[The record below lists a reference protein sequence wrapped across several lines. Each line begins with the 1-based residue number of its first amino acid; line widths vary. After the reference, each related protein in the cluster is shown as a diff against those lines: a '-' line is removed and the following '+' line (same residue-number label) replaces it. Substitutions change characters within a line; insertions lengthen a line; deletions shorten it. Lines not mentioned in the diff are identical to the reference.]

1 MSKRAVILAA
11 GVGQRLQLAADAPA
25 PKCLLRF
32 GGHTL
37 LERHLRL
44 LRAAGVDDVVIVVG
58 YEHQQIAAELDRL
71 AWSPRPTLILNAQY
85 RLGSVVSVAMAES
98 ALCAGGDVLLM
109 DADVL
114 YDARMLDAL
123 VADDTAD
130 RLLLDADFEA
140 GDEPV
145 KLCLRDGRPVE
156 LRKKVAPDVRY
167 DRVGESVGFFRFT
180 QDSATRLADIAHAYL
195 RGERGGEPHEEAV
208 RDLLLAF
215 PERFACAD
223 VTGLPWLEI
232 DFPVDVTR
240 ARDVVLPQL
249 HPLP

>member
-32 GGHTL
+32 GEQTL

-58 YEHQQIAAELDRL
+58 YEHQQIADELDRL
-71 AWSPRPTLILNAQY
+71 DWSPRPTLILNPQY
-85 RLGSVVSVAMAES
+85 RLGSVVSVAVAEE

-114 YDARMLDAL
+114 YDARMLAAL
-123 VADDTAD
+123 VDGDTAD
-130 RLLLDADFEA
+130 RLLLDAGFEA

-145 KLCLRDGRPVE
+145 KLCLRDGQPVE
-156 LRKKVAPDVRY
+156 LRKKVADGLRY
-167 DRVGESVGFFRFT
+167 DQVGESVGFFRFT
-180 QDSATRLADIAHAYL
+180 QTSATRLAQIVREYAQTG
-195 RGERGGEPHEEAV
+195 RGDQPHEEAV
-208 RDLLLAF
+208 RDLLLES
-215 PERFACAD
+215 PERFTCAD
-223 VTGLPWLEI
+223 VTALPWLEI
-232 DFPVDVTR
+232 DFPVDVVR

-249 HPLP
+249 HPLL